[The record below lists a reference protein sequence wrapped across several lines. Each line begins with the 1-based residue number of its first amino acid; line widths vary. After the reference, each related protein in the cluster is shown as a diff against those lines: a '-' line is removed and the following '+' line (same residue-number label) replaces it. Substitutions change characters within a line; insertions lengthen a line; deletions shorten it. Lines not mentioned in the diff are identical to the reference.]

1 MTLEDLQYIF
11 SKQTTEGTT
20 KLYFM
25 LQDNE
30 YKVVGRHDVNDM
42 ESLLPM
48 LGCFQFAGNDG
59 IMPRF
64 VK

>member
-1 MTLEDLQYIF
+1 MNIKDLEYIF
-11 SKQTTEGTT
+11 KTQIEEGTT

-25 LQDNE
+25 LEDGD
-30 YKVVGRHDVNDM
+30 YKVVERHDVNDM

-48 LGCFQFAGNDG
+48 LDCFQFAGNDG